1 MRNFH
6 IAPKVR
12 KHRINSVIKT
22 KCHRQRQQSSFLFL
36 ILVPFLLYLN
46 LSFFLSVTLKTGPRS
61 ILRWDKRNN
70 LCCCLFQE
78 IKHAKYHTIIQSMA
92 GYKSPAYCMC
102 LLFLLFYNEGL
113 CDGIPSTWRWIN
125 SVILLGKATQALIT
139 DPYFNYSYGLAAI
152 YDVRK
157 TD

>member
-46 LSFFLSVTLKTGPRS
+46 LSFFLSVTLKIGPRS

-70 LCCCLFQE
+70 LCRCLFQV

-92 GYKSPAYCMC
+92 GYKSPAYCICACCFCCFIMKDC
-102 LLFLLFYNEGL
+102 
-113 CDGIPSTWRWIN
+113 GIPSTWRWIN
-125 SVILLGKATQALIT
+125 SVILLGKATEVLTT
-139 DPYFNYSYGLAAI
+139 DPYFNYSYRLAAI